1 MPVNGRLAPVQVA
14 GRTPF
19 PDTPTERLRADRIT
33 WMKAMPVEQLSDT
46 AAVLKIDDRRL
57 GPLVVTLYEEGP
69 AIRVLAA
76 AAPAS
81 ARGD

>member
-1 MPVNGRLAPVQVA
+1 MPA
-14 GRTPF
+14 
-19 PDTPTERLRADRIT
+19 
-33 WMKAMPVEQLSDT
+33 EQLSDT